1 MITAF
6 FFQYNKIE
14 FDGEEKREKTNETSW
29 RKLCIGTWI
38 VFYPR

>member
-14 FDGEEKREKTNETSW
+14 FDGEEKKGKKTNETSW
-29 RKLCIGTWI
+29 RMLSIGT
-38 VFYPR
+38 

>member
-14 FDGEEKREKTNETSW
+14 FDGAEKREKINETSW
-29 RKLCIGTWI
+29 RKLCIGT
-38 VFYPR
+38 